1 MHELQMDGVSARLTL
16 AALTLAT
23 CLWCVRRPPNETFSD
38 ERPVAPAAREVFANF
53 RKLGDLLRG
62 VGPSAGGDEDAV
74 KDEEATADV
83 STESLEIIDRLLARP
98 AVYLEV
104 LERSRAADAYRFEK
118 LAAIARSTA

>member
-1 MHELQMDGVSARLTL
+1 MFVVC
-16 AALTLAT
+16 AT
-23 CLWCVRRPPNETFSD
+23 PPKETFSD
-38 ERPVAPAAREVFANF
+38 ERPVAPSAREVFANF

-74 KDEEATADV
+74 TDEEATADV